1 MQEIVDAMTAAAG
14 EPIIGVQKV
23 DPAAF
28 DFESM
33 A

>member
-1 MQEIVDAMTAAAG
+1 MAPDSAPVERG
-14 EPIIGVQKV
+14 EPIVGVQKV
-23 DPAAF
+23 NPAAF